1 MAMKQCIERLYSPEH
16 LIKCVY
22 PLVQTGRRGEMAEWL
37 KARASKACIP
47 LRVSGVR
54 IPLSPPLY
62 LSYLVSPEGLRKL
75 ANTKGGGNESRSIRY
90 GVAGRWNSRSKR
102 VWRSLN
108 LSFVLRLL

>member
-54 IPLSPPLY
+54 IPLSPPLLL
-62 LSYLVSPEGLRKL
+62 LSSTCKLVIPTLIPESGKGHQWPTAKSTSPKESKPRMD
-75 ANTKGGGNESRSIRY
+75 GGIAAFCCPPTG
-90 GVAGRWNSRSKR
+90 G
-102 VWRSLN
+102 
-108 LSFVLRLL
+108 